1 MVLRNMTRHINKTM
15 AVSEGQLQRLVL
27 SSLVKCE
34 GSYTVVNGFRVYNLT
49 RVLVVHTKNVYS

>member
-1 MVLRNMTRHINKTM
+1 MTRHINKTM